1 MAGDVIVHARFLE
14 AQERHRTADRVTAAF
29 AGAGPGDPAT
39 IDGEGVEVAV
49 VPVTEPPRS
58 TLAAIAKPPR
68 LGPVARWRV
77 RRPSHDR

>member
-1 MAGDVIVHARFLE
+1 MPGEVIVHARFIE
-14 AQERHRTADRVTAAF
+14 AQERHRTADRATAAF
-29 AGAGPGDPAT
+29 AGTGDPAT
-39 IDGEGVEVAV
+39 VDGVRVDAAT

-58 TLAAIAKPPR
+58 SLAAIAKPPR

>member
-1 MAGDVIVHARFLE
+1 MPGEVVVHARFLE
-14 AQERHRTADRVTAAF
+14 AQERHRTADRAIAAF

-39 IDGEGVEVAV
+39 IDGERVDATA
-49 VPVTEPPRS
+49 VPVIEPPPS

-77 RRPSHDR
+77 RRPSRDR